1 LVKIHYICAAF
12 IELGMDYATIAIL
25 AGTVLSTVSVLL
37 GAKYTKGKSKAK
49 QLVALLGEII
59 EAAQDDKVSEEEF
72 QQIVTSTK
80 KILSGEPEE

>member
-1 LVKIHYICAAF
+1 
-12 IELGMDYATIAIL
+12 MDYATIAVL

-59 EAAQDDKVSEEEF
+59 EAAQDDNVSEEEF

>member
-1 LVKIHYICAAF
+1 
-12 IELGMDYATIAIL
+12 MDYATIAIL